1 MKRLVSALLIAV
13 LSVSLAAC
21 GSSDANNDTS
31 NNDSIAESEITGSGA
46 ADTQT
51 DTADMQTDTAD
62 TQTDAAGTNG
72 DTVGAILSADFAE
85 QVNANEN
92 ASALDIA
99 DALLTNEVIAFE
111 GATMA
116 VEPGLLNGFG
126 NEEITGFSEGAMFG
140 PMIGSI
146 PFVGYIFTLEEGT
159 DAETFMS
166 DLKAKG
172 DLRWNIC
179 TEADEMVV
187 ESAGNKV
194 FFVMCPTSLDE
205 DM

>member
-21 GSSDANNDTS
+21 GNRDADNDTNNTANS
-31 NNDSIAESEITGSGA
+31 NNSIAESEITGSEIAGSGA
-46 ADTQT
+46 
-51 DTADMQTDTAD
+51 AD

>member
-21 GSSDANNDTS
+21 GNRDANNNANS
-31 NNDSIAESEITGSGA
+31 NDNVAESEITGSEIAGSGA

-51 DTADMQTDTAD
+51 D
-62 TQTDAAGTNG
+62 AAETKG

-92 ASALDIA
+92 ASALEIA
-99 DALLTNEVIAFE
+99 DALLTNEVIAFD

>member
-1 MKRLVSALLIAV
+1 MKKFVSMLLIAALGAS
-13 LSVSLAAC
+13 LSAC
-21 GSSDANNDTS
+21 GNRDADNAADQNADR
-31 NNDSIAESEITGSGA
+31 NDSIVGSEVAGSG
-46 ADTQT
+46 
-51 DTADMQTDTAD
+51 TA
-62 TQTDAAGTNG
+62 G
-72 DTVGAILSADFAE
+72 DTVGTILSADFLE

-92 ASALDIA
+92 ATALEIA
-99 DALLTNEVIAFE
+99 DALLANEVIAFD
-111 GATMA
+111 GAA
-116 VEPGLLNGFG
+116 VEVEPGLLNGFG

-166 DLKAKG
+166 DLKTKG

-179 TEADEMVV
+179 TEADEMAA

-194 FFVMCPTSLDE
+194 FFVMCPASLDE